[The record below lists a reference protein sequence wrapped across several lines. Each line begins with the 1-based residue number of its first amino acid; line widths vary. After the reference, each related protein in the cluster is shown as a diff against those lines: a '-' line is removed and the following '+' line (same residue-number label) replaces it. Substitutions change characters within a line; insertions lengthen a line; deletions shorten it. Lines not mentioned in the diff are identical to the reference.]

1 MRKAKVKRRHKRECN
16 KHHPLYP
23 ERAYLLLGKLGTTLR
38 DGFVIW
44 MPMDLHRQLHD
55 KVDRTLGGYVYRKM
69 LPSEKT
75 LRYLNREFEKNERA
89 IKKMKPIDKIK
100 WLEDRLSY
108 KDARSYWLKNMLR
121 EQREFLEKHS
131 GEL

>member
-1 MRKAKVKRRHKRECN
+1 
-16 KHHPLYP
+16 
-23 ERAYLLLGKLGTTLR
+23 
-38 DGFVIW
+38 
-44 MPMDLHRQLHD
+44 MPVDLHRQLHD

-108 KDARSYWLKNMLR
+108 KDARSYWLKTMLR